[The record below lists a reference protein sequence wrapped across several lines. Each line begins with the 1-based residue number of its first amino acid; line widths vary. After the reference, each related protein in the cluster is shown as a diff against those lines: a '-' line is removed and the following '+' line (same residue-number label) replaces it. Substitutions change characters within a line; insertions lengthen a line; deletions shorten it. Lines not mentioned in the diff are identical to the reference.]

1 MILRP
6 AFVEDAQPLAR
17 LGRESFCA
25 AFEHLYRPE
34 DLSAFLEQVYAPA
47 VVAQEIADDAC
58 IHQLA
63 CDDSGHAEE
72 PALIGFCKMRAP
84 SWYAEHS
91 DAANPIALG
100 QLYTD
105 PARTGEG
112 IGAALMDWALAEA
125 RARGHDAVQ
134 LSVYSENHGAQR
146 FYARYGFAK
155 IADIGFWV
163 GEQRDDEFLYE
174 LRLA

>member
-6 AFVEDAQPLAR
+6 ASLADAEPLAR

-25 AFEHLYRPE
+25 AFEHLYRPQ
-34 DLSAFLEQVYAPA
+34 DLAAFLHDVYSVDA
-47 VVAQEIADDAC
+47 VAGEIADPT
-58 IHQLA
+58 ITHRLA
-63 CDDSGHAEE
+63 QDEAGG
-72 PALIGFCKMRAP
+72 PLTGFVKMRAP

-91 DAANPIALG
+91 DAARPIALG

-112 IGAALMDWALAEA
+112 IGAALMDWALGHA
-125 RARGHDAVQ
+125 RDGGHDAVQ
-134 LSVYSENHGAQR
+134 LSVWAENFAAQR

-155 IADIGFWV
+155 IADIHFPV
-163 GEQRDDEFLYE
+163 GDQLDEEFLLE
-174 LRLA
+174 LRLEG

>member
-6 AFVEDAQPLAR
+6 ATRQDAPALAK

-25 AFEHLYRPE
+25 AFEHLYSYE
-34 DLSAFLEQVYAPA
+34 DLQNFLTQVYDEQV
-47 VVAQEIADDAC
+47 VAEEIADETMA
-58 IHQLA
+58 HRLA
-63 CDDSGHAEE
+63 WDGDN
-72 PALIGFCKMRAP
+72 LIGFVKLRAP

-91 DAANPIALG
+91 DAARPIALG

-125 RARGHDAVQ
+125 RARGHDAIQ
-134 LSVYSENHGAQR
+134 LSVWSENHGAQR

-155 IADIGFWV
+155 IADI
-163 GEQRDDEFLYE
+163 EFLVGAQVDE
-174 LRLA
+174 EFLFEVRL